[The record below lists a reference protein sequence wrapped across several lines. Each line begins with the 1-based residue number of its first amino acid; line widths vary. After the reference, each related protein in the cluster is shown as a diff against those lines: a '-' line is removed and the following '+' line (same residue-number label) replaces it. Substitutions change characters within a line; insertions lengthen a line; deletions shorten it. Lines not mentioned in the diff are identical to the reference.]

1 MVLFSHCYYF
11 DRIYTVLLA
20 INRYFIFFYWI
31 FSIVIFMHKFN
42 LFERFIRKI
51 IFLWCKN
58 CSFYDKL
65 YFSNFWSSYQ
75 FNIIKLENFLF
86 FYSWYTIFD
95 NRNFTLY
102 FFIRKSFI
110 FNIKKREWRTY
121 FWNFIKD
128 ITY

>member
-31 FSIVIFMHKFN
+31 FSIIIFMHKFN

-75 FNIIKLENFLF
+75 FNTIKLENFLF
-86 FYSWYTIFD
+86 FYNWYTIFN
-95 NRNFTLY
+95 NRNFTIY

-110 FNIKKREWRTY
+110 FNIKKRDWWTY
-121 FWNFIKD
+121 FWNFIKY